1 MTETD
6 VVLSVIAIIACV
18 FAAIPAA
25 LTWQNLKIF
34 CTSPQ
39 EECLEPVSVLVP
51 ARNEERVLDGF
62 IRNILASRGVQLEL
76 VVLDDASTDSTAQ
89 CVSQWS
95 DRDPRVRLVHGKK
108 LPQGWCGKQ
117 HACYQLAESARFDT
131 LLFLDADVTVQ
142 PDAIARSVA
151 FLNRSKV
158 DLGSGFP
165 HQETPTVAGWLLLPL
180 IHFVLLG
187 YLPLSRS
194 RLSNDPSLAAGCGQL
209 FITTRSAYDKAGGH
223 AVIKSSLHDGI
234 MLPRAFRKAG
244 LRTDIFDAS
253 DIASCRMYET
263 NRDVLQGITKNATEG
278 IGAPKTIVPF
288 TILLGGGAVA
298 PALLLTCIFSGISQS
313 WITTAEILFGLALSY
328 FPRLI
333 TLNRFKQSAGSVFFH
348 PLAVGI
354 FLAVQWFALG
364 RRLLG
369 IKTSWKG
376 RSLKPQ

>member
-34 CTSPQ
+34 CISPQ
-39 EECLEPVSVLVP
+39 AECLEPVSVLVP

-288 TILLGGGAVA
+288 TILLGGGVVA

>member
-1 MTETD
+1 MD
-6 VVLSVIAIIACV
+6 VALSVTAIIACV
-18 FAAIPAA
+18 FAAIPAV

-34 CTSPQ
+34 RTSPKD
-39 EECLEPVSVLVP
+39 EFPEPVSVLVP

-62 IRNILASRGVQLEL
+62 IRNVLASQGVELEL
-76 VVLDDASTDSTAQ
+76 VVLDDASTDSTAER
-89 CVSQWS
+89 VSQWS

-131 LLFLDADVTVQ
+131 FLFLDADVTVQ
-142 PDAIARSVA
+142 PNAIARSVA
-151 FLNRSKV
+151 FLNQSKI

-209 FITTRSAYDKAGGH
+209 FITTRSAYYAAGGH

-288 TILLGGGAVA
+288 TILLGGGVVA
-298 PALLLTCIFSGISQS
+298 PTLLLACMFTGNSQS
-313 WITTAEILFGLALSY
+313 WITMTGTLSGLALSY
-328 FPRLI
+328 FPRI
-333 TLNRFKQSAGSVFFH
+333 MTLSRFRQSTGSVCFH
-348 PLAVGI
+348 PLAVGM

-364 RRLLG
+364 RRILG

>member
-1 MTETD
+1 MD
-6 VVLSVIAIIACV
+6 VALSVTAIIACV
-18 FAAIPAA
+18 FAAIPAV

-34 CTSPQ
+34 RTNPKD
-39 EECLEPVSVLVP
+39 EFPEPVSVLVP
-51 ARNEERVLDGF
+51 ARNEERVLDDF
-62 IRNILASRGVQLEL
+62 IRNVLASQGVELEL
-76 VVLDDASTDSTAQ
+76 VVLDDASTDSTAER
-89 CVSQWS
+89 VSQWS
-95 DRDPRVRLVHGKK
+95 DRDPRVRLVHDKK

-117 HACYQLAESARFDT
+117 HACYQLAESARFDIF
-131 LLFLDADVTVQ
+131 LFLDADVTVQ

-151 FLNRSKV
+151 FLNQSKI

-209 FITTRSAYDKAGGH
+209 FITTRSAYYAAGGH

-288 TILLGGGAVA
+288 TILLGGGVIA
-298 PALLLTCIFSGISQS
+298 PTLLLACMFTGISQS
-313 WITTAEILFGLALSY
+313 WITMIGTLSGLALSY
-328 FPRLI
+328 FPRI
-333 TLNRFKQSAGSVFFH
+333 MTLSRFRQSTGSVCFH

-354 FLAVQWFALG
+354 FLTVQWFALG
-364 RRLLG
+364 RRILG

>member
-1 MTETD
+1 MD
-6 VVLSVIAIIACV
+6 VAISVTAIIACV
-18 FAAIPAA
+18 FAAIPAV

-34 CTSPQ
+34 RTSPKD
-39 EECLEPVSVLVP
+39 EFPEPVSVLVP
-51 ARNEERVLDGF
+51 ARNEERVLDDF
-62 IRNILASRGVQLEL
+62 IRNVLASQGVELEL
-76 VVLDDASTDSTAQ
+76 VVLDDASTDSTAER
-89 CVSQWS
+89 VSQWS

-131 LLFLDADVTVQ
+131 FLFLDADVTVQ

-151 FLNRSKV
+151 FLNQSKI

-209 FITTRSAYDKAGGH
+209 FITTRSAYYAAGGH

-288 TILLGGGAVA
+288 TILLGGGVVA
-298 PALLLTCIFSGISQS
+298 PTLLLACMFTGNSQS
-313 WITTAEILFGLALSY
+313 WITMTGTLSGLALSY
-328 FPRLI
+328 FPRI
-333 TLNRFKQSAGSVFFH
+333 MTLSRFRQSTGSVCFH
-348 PLAVGI
+348 PLAVGM

-364 RRLLG
+364 RRILG

>member
-6 VVLSVIAIIACV
+6 VVLSVIAIITCV

-39 EECLEPVSVLVP
+39 TECSEPVSVLVP
-51 ARNEERVLDGF
+51 ARNEEQVLDGF

-89 CVSQWS
+89 RVLHWS
-95 DRDPRVRLVHGKK
+95 DRDPRVRLVRGKK

-165 HQETPTVAGWLLLPL
+165 HQETPTIAGWLLLPL

-194 RLSNDPSLAAGCGQL
+194 RLSSDPSLAAGCGQL
-209 FITTRSAYDKAGGH
+209 FITTRSAYDKSGGH

-288 TILLGGGAVA
+288 TILLGGGVVA
-298 PALLLTCIFSGISQS
+298 PVLLLICTLSDISQS
-313 WITTAEILFGLALSY
+313 WIAMTGVSFGLALSY

-333 TLNRFKQSAGSVFFH
+333 TRNRFKQSAGSVFFH
-348 PLAVGI
+348 PLAVSI

-369 IKTSWKG
+369 IQTSWKG

>member
-1 MTETD
+1 VTDTD
-6 VVLSVIAIIACV
+6 VVLSVIAIAACV
-18 FAAIPAA
+18 FAAIPAG

-34 CTSPQ
+34 RTSPKA
-39 EECLEPVSVLVP
+39 ESSGPVSVLVP
-51 ARNEERVLDGF
+51 ARNEEHVLDGF
-62 IRNILASRGVQLEL
+62 IRNVLASRDVELEL
-76 VVLDDASTDSTAQ
+76 VVLDDASTDTTAQ
-89 CVSQWS
+89 IISQWN
-95 DRDPRVRLVHGKK
+95 DRDPRVRLVRGKK

-117 HACYQLAESARFDT
+117 HACYQLAEQARFDT
-131 LLFLDADVTVQ
+131 FLFLDADVTVQ

-151 FLNRSKV
+151 FLNQSQV

-165 HQETPTVAGWLLLPL
+165 HQETPTTAGWLLLPL

-209 FITTRSAYDKAGGH
+209 FVTTRSAYDKAGGH
-223 AVIKSSLHDGI
+223 AAIKSSLHDGI

-244 LRTDIFDAS
+244 LQTDIFDAS
-253 DIASCRMYET
+253 TIASCRMYET

-288 TILLGGGAVA
+288 TLLLGGGEIA
-298 PALLLTCIFSGISQS
+298 PALLVAYIFIGTSHSWIVITAIFSGLI
-313 WITTAEILFGLALSY
+313 LSY

-333 TLNRFKQSAGSVFFH
+333 TLNRFRQSAGSVFFH
-348 PLAVGI
+348 PLAVGV

-364 RRLLG
+364 RSLLG

>member
-6 VVLSVIAIIACV
+6 VVLSVIAIITCV

-39 EECLEPVSVLVP
+39 TECSEPVSVLVP
-51 ARNEERVLDGF
+51 ARNEEQVLDGF

-89 CVSQWS
+89 RVLHWS
-95 DRDPRVRLVHGKK
+95 DRDPRVRLVRGKK

-165 HQETPTVAGWLLLPL
+165 HQETPTIAGWLLLPL

-209 FITTRSAYDKAGGH
+209 FITSRSAYNKSGGH

-288 TILLGGGAVA
+288 TILLGGGVVA
-298 PALLLTCIFSGISQS
+298 PVLLLICTLSDISQS
-313 WITTAEILFGLALSY
+313 WIAMTGVFFGLALSY

-333 TLNRFKQSAGSVFFH
+333 TRNRFKQSAGSVFFH
-348 PLAVGI
+348 PLAVSI

-369 IKTSWKG
+369 IQTSWKG

>member
-39 EECLEPVSVLVP
+39 AECLEPVSVLVP

-209 FITTRSAYDKAGGH
+209 FITNRSAYDKAGGH

>member
-39 EECLEPVSVLVP
+39 AECLEPVSVLVP

>member
-1 MTETD
+1 MD
-6 VVLSVIAIIACV
+6 VVLSVLAIIACV

-39 EECLEPVSVLVP
+39 AECSEPVSVLVP
-51 ARNEERVLDGF
+51 ARNEEQVLDGF

-89 CVSQWS
+89 RVSQWS

-278 IGAPKTIVPF
+278 IGAPRTIVPF
-288 TILLGGGAVA
+288 TILLGGGVVA
-298 PALLLTCIFSGISQS
+298 PALLLICILSGTSQS
-313 WITTAEILFGLALSY
+313 WIAMTGISFGLALNY

>member
-1 MTETD
+1 MD
-6 VVLSVIAIIACV
+6 VALSVTAIIACV
-18 FAAIPAA
+18 FAAIPAV

-34 CTSPQ
+34 RTSPKA
-39 EECLEPVSVLVP
+39 EFPEPVSVLVP
-51 ARNEERVLDGF
+51 ARNEERVLDDF
-62 IRNILASRGVQLEL
+62 IRNVLASQGVELEL
-76 VVLDDASTDSTAQ
+76 VVLDDASTDSTAER
-89 CVSQWS
+89 VSQWS

-131 LLFLDADVTVQ
+131 FLFLDADVTVQ

-151 FLNRSKV
+151 FLNQSKI

-209 FITTRSAYDKAGGH
+209 FITTRSAYYAAGGH

-288 TILLGGGAVA
+288 TILLGGGVVA
-298 PALLLTCIFSGISQS
+298 PTLLLACMFTGNSQS
-313 WITTAEILFGLALSY
+313 WITMTGTLSGLALSY
-328 FPRLI
+328 FPRI
-333 TLNRFKQSAGSVFFH
+333 MTLSRFRQSTGSVCFH
-348 PLAVGI
+348 PLAVGM

-364 RRLLG
+364 RRILG

>member
-1 MTETD
+1 MD
-6 VVLSVIAIIACV
+6 VVLSVLAILACV

-39 EECLEPVSVLVP
+39 AECSEPVSVLVP
-51 ARNEERVLDGF
+51 ARNEEQVLDGF

-89 CVSQWS
+89 RVSQWS

-180 IHFVLLG
+180 IHFILLG

-209 FITTRSAYDKAGGH
+209 FVTTRSAYDKAGGH
-223 AVIKSSLHDGI
+223 AAIKSSLHDGI

-244 LRTDIFDAS
+244 LQTDIFDAS
-253 DIASCRMYET
+253 TIASCRMYET

-278 IGAPKTIVPF
+278 IGAPRTIVPF
-288 TILLGGGAVA
+288 TILLGGGVVA
-298 PALLLTCIFSGISQS
+298 PALLLICILSGISQS
-313 WITTAEILFGLALSY
+313 WIVITAIFPGLILSY

>member
-1 MTETD
+1 MD
-6 VVLSVIAIIACV
+6 VAISVTAIIACV
-18 FAAIPAA
+18 FAAIPAV

-34 CTSPQ
+34 RTSPKD
-39 EECLEPVSVLVP
+39 EFPEPVSVLVP
-51 ARNEERVLDGF
+51 ARNEERVLDDF
-62 IRNILASRGVQLEL
+62 IRNVLASQGVELEL
-76 VVLDDASTDSTAQ
+76 VVLDDASTDSTAER
-89 CVSQWS
+89 VSQWS

-131 LLFLDADVTVQ
+131 FLFLDADVTVQ

-151 FLNRSKV
+151 FLNQSKI

-209 FITTRSAYDKAGGH
+209 FITTRSAYYAAGGH

-263 NRDVLQGITKNATEG
+263 NQDVLQGITKNATEG

-288 TILLGGGAVA
+288 TILLGGGVVA
-298 PALLLTCIFSGISQS
+298 PTLLLACMFTGNSQS
-313 WITTAEILFGLALSY
+313 WITMTGTLSGLALSY
-328 FPRLI
+328 FPRI
-333 TLNRFKQSAGSVFFH
+333 MTLSRFRQSTGSVCFH
-348 PLAVGI
+348 PLAVGM

-364 RRLLG
+364 RRILG

>member
-1 MTETD
+1 MD
-6 VVLSVIAIIACV
+6 VALSVTAIIACV
-18 FAAIPAA
+18 FAAIPAV

-34 CTSPQ
+34 RTSPKA
-39 EECLEPVSVLVP
+39 EFPEPVSVLVP

-62 IRNILASRGVQLEL
+62 IHNVLASQGVELEL
-76 VVLDDASTDSTAQ
+76 VVLDDASTDSTAER
-89 CVSQWS
+89 VSQWS

-131 LLFLDADVTVQ
+131 FLFLDADVTVQ

-151 FLNRSKV
+151 FLNQSKI

-209 FITTRSAYDKAGGH
+209 FITTRSAYYAAGGH

-288 TILLGGGAVA
+288 TILLGGGVVA
-298 PALLLTCIFSGISQS
+298 PTLLLACMFTGNSQS
-313 WITTAEILFGLALSY
+313 WITMTGTLSGLALSY
-328 FPRLI
+328 FPRI
-333 TLNRFKQSAGSVFFH
+333 MTLSRFRQSTGSVCFH
-348 PLAVGI
+348 PLAVGM

-364 RRLLG
+364 RRILG

>member
-1 MTETD
+1 MD
-6 VVLSVIAIIACV
+6 VVLSVLAIIACV

-39 EECLEPVSVLVP
+39 AECSEPVSVLVP
-51 ARNEERVLDGF
+51 ARNEEQVLDGF

-89 CVSQWS
+89 RVSQWS

-180 IHFVLLG
+180 IHFILLG

-209 FITTRSAYDKAGGH
+209 FVTTRSAYDKAGGH
-223 AVIKSSLHDGI
+223 AAIKSSLHDGI

-244 LRTDIFDAS
+244 LQTDIFDAS
-253 DIASCRMYET
+253 TIASCRMYET

-278 IGAPKTIVPF
+278 IGAPRTIVPF
-288 TILLGGGAVA
+288 TILLGGGVVA
-298 PALLLTCIFSGISQS
+298 PALLLICILSGISQS
-313 WITTAEILFGLALSY
+313 LIVITAIFPGLILSY

>member
-1 MTETD
+1 MD
-6 VVLSVIAIIACV
+6 VALSVTAIIACV
-18 FAAIPAA
+18 FAAIPAV

-34 CTSPQ
+34 RTSPKA
-39 EECLEPVSVLVP
+39 EFPEPVSVLVP

-62 IRNILASRGVQLEL
+62 IRNVLASQGVELEL
-76 VVLDDASTDSTAQ
+76 VVLDDASTDSTAER
-89 CVSQWS
+89 VSQWS

-131 LLFLDADVTVQ
+131 FLFLDADVTVQ

-151 FLNRSKV
+151 FLNQSKI

-209 FITTRSAYDKAGGH
+209 FITTRSAYYAAGGH

-288 TILLGGGAVA
+288 TILLGGGVIA
-298 PALLLTCIFSGISQS
+298 PTLLLACMFTGISQS
-313 WITTAEILFGLALSY
+313 WITMIGTLSGLALSY
-328 FPRLI
+328 FPRI
-333 TLNRFKQSAGSVFFH
+333 MTLSRFRQSTGSVCFH
-348 PLAVGI
+348 PLAVGM
-354 FLAVQWFALG
+354 FLTVQWFALG
-364 RRLLG
+364 RRMLG

>member
-209 FITTRSAYDKAGGH
+209 FVTTRSAYDKAGGH

-333 TLNRFKQSAGSVFFH
+333 SLNRFKQSAGSVFFH

>member
-1 MTETD
+1 MD
-6 VVLSVIAIIACV
+6 VALSVTAIIACV
-18 FAAIPAA
+18 FAAIPAV

-34 CTSPQ
+34 RTSPKD
-39 EECLEPVSVLVP
+39 EFPEPVSVLVP
-51 ARNEERVLDGF
+51 ARNEERVLDDF
-62 IRNILASRGVQLEL
+62 IRNVLASQGVELEL
-76 VVLDDASTDSTAQ
+76 VVLDDASTDSTAER
-89 CVSQWS
+89 VSQWS

-131 LLFLDADVTVQ
+131 FLFLDADVTVQ

-151 FLNRSKV
+151 FLNQSKI

-209 FITTRSAYDKAGGH
+209 FITTRSAYYAAGGH

-288 TILLGGGAVA
+288 TILLGGGVVA
-298 PALLLTCIFSGISQS
+298 PTLLLACMFTGISQS
-313 WITTAEILFGLALSY
+313 WITMIGTLSGLALSY
-328 FPRLI
+328 FPRI
-333 TLNRFKQSAGSVFFH
+333 MTLSRFRQSTGSACFH
-348 PLAVGI
+348 PLAVGM

-364 RRLLG
+364 RRILG

>member
-1 MTETD
+1 MD
-6 VVLSVIAIIACV
+6 VVLSVLAIIACV

-39 EECLEPVSVLVP
+39 AECSEPVSVLVP
-51 ARNEERVLDGF
+51 ARNEEHVLDGF

-89 CVSQWS
+89 RVSQWS

-180 IHFVLLG
+180 IHFILLG

-209 FITTRSAYDKAGGH
+209 FVTTRSAYDKAGGH
-223 AVIKSSLHDGI
+223 AAIKSSLHDGI

-244 LRTDIFDAS
+244 LQTDIFDAS
-253 DIASCRMYET
+253 TIASCRMYET

-278 IGAPKTIVPF
+278 IGAPRTIVPF
-288 TILLGGGAVA
+288 TILLGGGVVA
-298 PALLLTCIFSGISQS
+298 PALLLICILSGISQS
-313 WITTAEILFGLALSY
+313 WIVITAIFPGLILSY

>member
-1 MTETD
+1 VTETD
-6 VVLSVIAIIACV
+6 VVLSVIAIITCV

-39 EECLEPVSVLVP
+39 AECSEPVSVLVP
-51 ARNEERVLDGF
+51 ARNEEQVLDGF
-62 IRNILASRGVQLEL
+62 IRNILASQGVQLEL

-89 CVSQWS
+89 RVSQWS
-95 DRDPRVRLVHGKK
+95 DCDPRVRLVHGKK

-151 FLNRSKV
+151 FLNQSKV

-165 HQETPTVAGWLLLPL
+165 RQETPTVAGWLLLPL
-180 IHFVLLG
+180 IHFILLG

-194 RLSNDPSLAAGCGQL
+194 RLSSDPSLAAGCGQL
-209 FITTRSAYDKAGGH
+209 FITTRSAYDKSGGH

-288 TILLGGGAVA
+288 TILLGGGVVA
-298 PALLLTCIFSGISQS
+298 PVLLLICILSGISQS
-313 WITTAEILFGLALSY
+313 WIAMTGASFGLALSY

-333 TLNRFKQSAGSVFFH
+333 TCNRFKQSAGSVFFH
-348 PLAVGI
+348 PLAVII

-369 IKTSWKG
+369 IQTSWKG

>member
-1 MTETD
+1 MD
-6 VVLSVIAIIACV
+6 VVLSVLAIIACV

-39 EECLEPVSVLVP
+39 AECSEPVSVLVP
-51 ARNEERVLDGF
+51 ARNEEQVLDGF

-89 CVSQWS
+89 RVSQWS

-180 IHFVLLG
+180 IHFILLG

-209 FITTRSAYDKAGGH
+209 FVTTRSAYDKAGGH
-223 AVIKSSLHDGI
+223 AAIKSSLHDGI

-244 LRTDIFDAS
+244 LQTDIFDAS
-253 DIASCRMYET
+253 TIASCRMYET

-278 IGAPKTIVPF
+278 IGAPRTIVPF
-288 TILLGGGAVA
+288 TILLVGGVVA
-298 PALLLTCIFSGISQS
+298 PALLLICILSGISQS
-313 WITTAEILFGLALSY
+313 WIVITAIFPGLILSY

>member
-1 MTETD
+1 MD
-6 VVLSVIAIIACV
+6 VVLSVLAIIACV

-39 EECLEPVSVLVP
+39 AECSEPVSVLVP
-51 ARNEERVLDGF
+51 ARNEEQVLDGF

-89 CVSQWS
+89 RVSQWS

-180 IHFVLLG
+180 IHFILLG

-209 FITTRSAYDKAGGH
+209 FVTTRSAYDKAGGH
-223 AVIKSSLHDGI
+223 AAIKSSLHDGI

-244 LRTDIFDAS
+244 LQTDIFDAS
-253 DIASCRMYET
+253 TIASCRMYET

-278 IGAPKTIVPF
+278 IGAPRTIVPF
-288 TILLGGGAVA
+288 TILLGGGVVA
-298 PALLLTCIFSGISQS
+298 PALLLICILSGISQS
-313 WITTAEILFGLALSY
+313 WTAMTGISFGLALNY

>member
-6 VVLSVIAIIACV
+6 VVLSVIAIITCV

-39 EECLEPVSVLVP
+39 AECSEPVSVLVP
-51 ARNEERVLDGF
+51 ARNEEQVLDGF
-62 IRNILASRGVQLEL
+62 IRNILASQGVQLEL

-89 CVSQWS
+89 RVSQWS
-95 DRDPRVRLVHGKK
+95 DCDPRVRLVHGKK

-151 FLNRSKV
+151 FLNQSKV

-165 HQETPTVAGWLLLPL
+165 RQETPTAAGWLLLPL
-180 IHFVLLG
+180 IHFILLG

-194 RLSNDPSLAAGCGQL
+194 RLSSDPSLAAGCGQL
-209 FITTRSAYDKAGGH
+209 FITTRSAYDKSGGH

-244 LRTDIFDAS
+244 LRTDIFDAG

-278 IGAPKTIVPF
+278 IGSPKTIIPF
-288 TILLGGGAVA
+288 TILLGGEVA
-298 PALLLTCIFSGISQS
+298 PALLFASMFSGTSHS
-313 WITTAEILFGLALSY
+313 WIVMTGTICGLALSY

-333 TLNRFKQSAGSVFFH
+333 TLRRFKQSAGSVFFH
-348 PLAVGI
+348 PLAVII

-369 IKTSWKG
+369 IQTSWKG

>member
-1 MTETD
+1 MD
-6 VVLSVIAIIACV
+6 VVLSVLAIIACV

-39 EECLEPVSVLVP
+39 AECSEPVSVLVP
-51 ARNEERVLDGF
+51 ARNEEQVLDGF
-62 IRNILASRGVQLEL
+62 IRNILASQGVQLEL

-89 CVSQWS
+89 RVSQWS

-209 FITTRSAYDKAGGH
+209 FITTRLAYDKAGGH

-278 IGAPKTIVPF
+278 IGAPRTIVPF
-288 TILLGGGAVA
+288 TILLGGGVVA
-298 PALLLTCIFSGISQS
+298 PALLLICILSGTSQS
-313 WITTAEILFGLALSY
+313 WIAMTGISFGLALNY

>member
-1 MTETD
+1 MTDTD
-6 VVLSVIAIIACV
+6 VVLSVLAIIACV

-39 EECLEPVSVLVP
+39 TECSEPVSVLVP
-51 ARNEERVLDGF
+51 ARNEEQVLDGF
-62 IRNILASRGVQLEL
+62 IRNILASQGVQLEL

-89 CVSQWS
+89 RVSQWS

-194 RLSNDPSLAAGCGQL
+194 RLSSDPSLAAGCGQL
-209 FITTRSAYDKAGGH
+209 FITTRSAYDKSGGH

-288 TILLGGGAVA
+288 TILLGGGVIA
-298 PALLLTCIFSGISQS
+298 PALLLICILSGISQS
-313 WITTAEILFGLALSY
+313 WIAMTGISFGLTLSY
-328 FPRLI
+328 LPRLI
-333 TLNRFKQSAGSVFFH
+333 TRNRFKQSAGSVFFH
-348 PLAVGI
+348 PLAVSI

-369 IKTSWKG
+369 IQTSWKG

>member
-1 MTETD
+1 MD
-6 VVLSVIAIIACV
+6 VVLSVLAIIACV

-39 EECLEPVSVLVP
+39 AECSEPVSVLVP
-51 ARNEERVLDGF
+51 ARNEEQVLDGF

-89 CVSQWS
+89 RVSQWS

-180 IHFVLLG
+180 IHFILLG

-209 FITTRSAYDKAGGH
+209 FVTTRSAYDKAGGH
-223 AVIKSSLHDGI
+223 AAIKSSLHDGI

-244 LRTDIFDAS
+244 LQTDIFDAS
-253 DIASCRMYET
+253 TIASCRMYET

-278 IGAPKTIVPF
+278 IGAPRTIVPF
-288 TILLGGGAVA
+288 TILLGGGVVV
-298 PALLLTCIFSGISQS
+298 PALLLICILSGISQS
-313 WITTAEILFGLALSY
+313 WIVITAIFPGLILSY

>member
-1 MTETD
+1 MD
-6 VVLSVIAIIACV
+6 VVLSVLAIIACV

-39 EECLEPVSVLVP
+39 AECSEPVSVLVP
-51 ARNEERVLDGF
+51 ARNEEQVLDGF

-89 CVSQWS
+89 RVSQWS

-131 LLFLDADVTVQ
+131 LLFLDADVTGQ

-180 IHFVLLG
+180 IHFILLG

-209 FITTRSAYDKAGGH
+209 FVTTRSAYDKAGGH
-223 AVIKSSLHDGI
+223 AAIKSSLHDGI

-244 LRTDIFDAS
+244 LQTDIFDAS
-253 DIASCRMYET
+253 TIASCRMYET

-278 IGAPKTIVPF
+278 IGAPRTIVPF
-288 TILLGGGAVA
+288 TILLGGGVVA
-298 PALLLTCIFSGISQS
+298 PALLLICILSGISQS
-313 WITTAEILFGLALSY
+313 WIVITAIFPGLILSY

-376 RSLKPQ
+376 RSLNPQ

>member
-1 MTETD
+1 MD
-6 VVLSVIAIIACV
+6 VVLSVLAIIACV
-18 FAAIPAA
+18 FSAIPAA

-39 EECLEPVSVLVP
+39 AECSEPVSVLVP
-51 ARNEERVLDGF
+51 ARNEEQVLDGF

-89 CVSQWS
+89 RVSQWS

-180 IHFVLLG
+180 IHFILLG

-209 FITTRSAYDKAGGH
+209 FVTTRSAYDKAGGH
-223 AVIKSSLHDGI
+223 AAIKSSLHDGI

-244 LRTDIFDAS
+244 LQTDIFDAS
-253 DIASCRMYET
+253 TIASCRMYET

-278 IGAPKTIVPF
+278 IGAPRTIVPF
-288 TILLGGGAVA
+288 TILLGGGVVA
-298 PALLLTCIFSGISQS
+298 PALLLIWILSGISQS
-313 WITTAEILFGLALSY
+313 WIVITAIFPGLILSY

>member
-1 MTETD
+1 MD
-6 VVLSVIAIIACV
+6 VALSVTAIIACV
-18 FAAIPAA
+18 FAAIPAV

-34 CTSPQ
+34 RTSPKA
-39 EECLEPVSVLVP
+39 EFPEPVSVLVP

-62 IRNILASRGVQLEL
+62 IRNVLASQGVELEL
-76 VVLDDASTDSTAQ
+76 VVLDDASTDSTAER
-89 CVSQWS
+89 VSQWS
-95 DRDPRVRLVHGKK
+95 DCDPRVRLVHGKK

-131 LLFLDADVTVQ
+131 FLFLDADVTVQ

-151 FLNRSKV
+151 FLNQSKI

-209 FITTRSAYDKAGGH
+209 FITTRSAYYAAGGH

-288 TILLGGGAVA
+288 TILLGGGVIA
-298 PALLLTCIFSGISQS
+298 PTLLLACMFTGISQS
-313 WITTAEILFGLALSY
+313 WITMIGTLSGLALSY
-328 FPRLI
+328 FPRI
-333 TLNRFKQSAGSVFFH
+333 MTLSRFRQSTGSVCFH
-348 PLAVGI
+348 PLAVGM

-364 RRLLG
+364 RRILG

>member
-1 MTETD
+1 MD
-6 VVLSVIAIIACV
+6 IALSVTAIIACV
-18 FAAIPAA
+18 FAAIPAV

-34 CTSPQ
+34 RTSPKA
-39 EECLEPVSVLVP
+39 EFPEPVSVLVP

-62 IRNILASRGVQLEL
+62 IRNVLASQGVELEL
-76 VVLDDASTDSTAQ
+76 VVLDDASTDSTAER
-89 CVSQWS
+89 VSQWS
-95 DRDPRVRLVHGKK
+95 DCDPRVRLVHGKK

-131 LLFLDADVTVQ
+131 FLFLDADVTVQ

-151 FLNRSKV
+151 FLNQSKI

-209 FITTRSAYDKAGGH
+209 FITTRSAYYAAGGH

-263 NRDVLQGITKNATEG
+263 NQDVLQGITKNATEG

-288 TILLGGGAVA
+288 TILLGGGVIA
-298 PALLLTCIFSGISQS
+298 PTLLLACMFTGISQS
-313 WITTAEILFGLALSY
+313 WITMIGTLSGLALSY
-328 FPRLI
+328 FPRI
-333 TLNRFKQSAGSVFFH
+333 MTLSRFRQSTGSVCFH
-348 PLAVGI
+348 PLAVGM
-354 FLAVQWFALG
+354 FLTVQWFALG
-364 RRLLG
+364 RRMLG

>member
-1 MTETD
+1 MD
-6 VVLSVIAIIACV
+6 VAISVTAIIACV
-18 FAAIPAA
+18 FAAIPAV

-34 CTSPQ
+34 RTSPKD
-39 EECLEPVSVLVP
+39 EFPEPVSVLVP

-62 IRNILASRGVQLEL
+62 IRNVLASQGVELEL
-76 VVLDDASTDSTAQ
+76 VVLDDASTDSTAER
-89 CVSQWS
+89 VSQWS

-131 LLFLDADVTVQ
+131 FLFLDADVTVQ

-151 FLNRSKV
+151 FLNQSKI

-209 FITTRSAYDKAGGH
+209 FITTRSAYDAAGGH

-288 TILLGGGAVA
+288 TILLGGGVVA
-298 PALLLTCIFSGISQS
+298 PTLLLAYMFTGISQS
-313 WITTAEILFGLALSY
+313 SITMTGTLSGLTLSY
-328 FPRLI
+328 FPRI
-333 TLNRFKQSAGSVFFH
+333 MTLSRFRQSTGSVFFH
-348 PLAVGI
+348 PLAVGM

-364 RRLLG
+364 RRILG

>member
-1 MTETD
+1 MD
-6 VVLSVIAIIACV
+6 VALSVTAIIACV
-18 FAAIPAA
+18 FAAIPAV

-34 CTSPQ
+34 RTSPKD
-39 EECLEPVSVLVP
+39 EFPEPVSVLVP
-51 ARNEERVLDGF
+51 ARNEERVLDDF
-62 IRNILASRGVQLEL
+62 IRNVLASQGVELEL
-76 VVLDDASTDSTAQ
+76 VVLDDASTDSTAER
-89 CVSQWS
+89 VSQWS

-131 LLFLDADVTVQ
+131 FLFLDADVTVQ

-151 FLNRSKV
+151 FLNQSKI

-209 FITTRSAYDKAGGH
+209 FITTRSAYYAAGGH

-288 TILLGGGAVA
+288 TILLGGGVIA
-298 PALLLTCIFSGISQS
+298 PTLLLACMFTGISQS
-313 WITTAEILFGLALSY
+313 WITMIGTLSGLALSY
-328 FPRLI
+328 FPRI
-333 TLNRFKQSAGSVFFH
+333 MTLSRFRQSTGSVCFH
-348 PLAVGI
+348 PLAVGM
-354 FLAVQWFALG
+354 FLTVQWFALG
-364 RRLLG
+364 RRMLG

>member
-1 MTETD
+1 VTDTD
-6 VVLSVIAIIACV
+6 VVLSVIALAACA

-34 CTSPQ
+34 RTSQ
-39 EECLEPVSVLVP
+39 QAEYSEPVSVLVP
-51 ARNEERVLDGF
+51 ARNEERVVDGF
-62 IRNILASRGVQLEL
+62 IRSVLASQGVEIEL

-89 CVSQWS
+89 LVSQWS
-95 DRDPRVRLVHGKK
+95 DRDSRVRLIHGKH
-108 LPQGWCGKQ
+108 LPPGWCGKQ
-117 HACYQLAESARFDT
+117 HACQQLAESARYDT
-131 LLFLDADVTVQ
+131 FLFLDADVTVQ
-142 PDAIARSVA
+142 PDAIARSAV
-151 FLNRSKV
+151 FLNQSKV

-209 FITTRSAYDKAGGH
+209 FITTRSAYDRAGGH

-244 LRTDIFDAS
+244 LQTDIFDAS

-263 NRDVLQGITKNATEG
+263 NRDVFQGITKNATEG
-278 IGAPKTIVPF
+278 IGSPKTIIPF
-288 TILLGGGAVA
+288 TLLLGGGEVV
-298 PALLLTCIFSGISQS
+298 PALLFASMLSGSSQS
-313 WITTAEILFGLALSY
+313 WIATTGILFGLALSY

-333 TLNRFKQSAGSVFFH
+333 TLNRFQQSAGSAFFH

-364 RRLLG
+364 RRTLG

>member
-1 MTETD
+1 MD
-6 VVLSVIAIIACV
+6 IALSVTAIIACV
-18 FAAIPAA
+18 FAAIPAV

-34 CTSPQ
+34 RTSPKA
-39 EECLEPVSVLVP
+39 EFPEPVSVLVP

-62 IRNILASRGVQLEL
+62 IRNVLASQGVELEL
-76 VVLDDASTDSTAQ
+76 VVLDDASTDSTAER
-89 CVSQWS
+89 VSQWS
-95 DRDPRVRLVHGKK
+95 DCDPRVRLVHGKK

-131 LLFLDADVTVQ
+131 FLFLDADVTVQ

-151 FLNRSKV
+151 FLNQSKI

-209 FITTRSAYDKAGGH
+209 FITTRSAYYAAGGH

-288 TILLGGGAVA
+288 TILLGGGVIA
-298 PALLLTCIFSGISQS
+298 PTLLLACMFTGISQS
-313 WITTAEILFGLALSY
+313 WITMIGTLSGLALSY
-328 FPRLI
+328 FPRI
-333 TLNRFKQSAGSVFFH
+333 MTLSRFRQSTGSVCFH
-348 PLAVGI
+348 PLAVGM
-354 FLAVQWFALG
+354 FLTVQWFALG
-364 RRLLG
+364 RRMLG

>member
-25 LTWQNLKIF
+25 ITWQNLKIF

-333 TLNRFKQSAGSVFFH
+333 SLNRFKQSAGSVFFH